1 MNGLHVAILGATG
14 MVGQE
19 LLDLLVEREFPIR
32 NLTLLS
38 SARSAGSRVL
48 VGGKEYKVEEVTP
61 EAFQGVD
68 LAFFAAG
75 GQVSQEWVKPAVD
88 AGALVIDNTSAFRMN
103 DDVPLIIPEVNAE
116 EILNHRGIIANPN
129 CSTIIMAVVLKP
141 ILDRAGLKRVVVST
155 YQAVS
160 GAGGRGMDE
169 LRRQTED
176 YVAGRELEASI
187 LPVASDPRHY
197 PIAFNAIPQI
207 DIFDEDDYTREEWK
221 MIRETQKLFKD
232 PELKVSPTAIRI
244 PVMRSHSES
253 INVET
258 VSPLSPEEC
267 RELLRDSPGVEVMDD
282 REEQHYPMPLYAAG
296 KDAVFVGR
304 IRRDRTV
311 ENGLNLW
318 VVGDQIRKGAAL
330 NAVQIAEYAY
340 SLGAFT
346 DKP

>member
-19 LLDLLVEREFPIR
+19 LLDLLVERGFPMKD
-32 NLTLLS
+32 LTLLS
-38 SARSAGSRVL
+38 SARSAGNRVL
-48 VGGKEYKVEEVTP
+48 VGGKEYAVQEATP
-61 EAFQGVD
+61 EAFRGVD

-75 GQVSQEWVKPAVD
+75 GTISQEWVGPAVE
-88 AGALVIDNTSAFRMN
+88 AGALVIDNTSAFRMKE
-103 DDVPLIIPEVNAE
+103 DVPLIVPEINPE

-129 CSTIIMAVVLKP
+129 CSTIIMAIVLKP
-141 ILDRAGLKRVVVST
+141 ILDRVGIKRVVVST

-176 YVAGRELEASI
+176 YVAGRELAASI
-187 LPVASDPRHY
+187 LPVASAPKHY

-207 DIFDEDDYTREEWK
+207 DVFDEDGYTKEEWK

-232 PELKVSPTAIRI
+232 PSFKVSPTTIRI

-267 RELLRDSPGVEVMDD
+267 RELLRNAPGVELVDD
-282 REEQHYPMPLYAAG
+282 VEEQNYPMPLYTSG
-296 KDAVFVGR
+296 QDAVFVGR
-304 IRRDRTV
+304 IRRDLTV
-311 ENGLNLW
+311 EHGLNLW

-330 NAVQIAEYAY
+330 NAVQIAEHAY
-340 SLGAFT
+340 EMGAFT
-346 DKP
+346 KK

>member
-1 MNGLHVAILGATG
+1 MNALHVAILGATG

-19 LLDLLVEREFPIR
+19 LLDLLVEREFPMK

-48 VGGKEYKVEEVTP
+48 VGGKEYAVEQATP

-68 LAFFAAG
+68 VAFFAAG
-75 GQVSQEWVKPAVD
+75 GQVSQEWVTPAVE
-88 AGALVIDNTSAFRMN
+88 AGALVIDNTSAFRLR
-103 DDVPLIIPEVNAE
+103 DDVPLVVPEVNSE
-116 EILNHRGIIANPN
+116 EILKCKGIISNPN
-129 CSTIIMAVVLKP
+129 CSTIIMAIVLKP
-141 ILDRAGLKRVVVST
+141 ILDRAGIKRVVVST

-176 YVAGRELEASI
+176 YVAGRELEAAI
-187 LPVASDPRHY
+187 LPVASSQKHY
-197 PIAFNAIPQI
+197 PIAFNVIPQI
-207 DIFDEDDYTREEWK
+207 DVFDEDGYTKEEWK
-221 MIRETQKLFKD
+221 MVREARKLFKD
-232 PELKVSPTAIRI
+232 PDLKVSPTAIRV

-258 VSPLSPEEC
+258 VSPLSPDQC
-267 RELLRDSPGVEVMDD
+267 RELLRKTPGIEVMD
-282 REEQHYPMPLYAAG
+282 EPEVQEYPMPLFSSG
-296 KDAVFVGR
+296 QDQIFVGR

-330 NAVQIAEYAY
+330 NAVQIAEYAHKM
-340 SLGAFT
+340 GAFT
-346 DKP
+346 KR

>member
-1 MNGLHVAILGATG
+1 MSGLHVAILGATG

-19 LLDLLVEREFPIR
+19 LLDILVERQFPIK

-48 VGGKEYKVEEVTP
+48 VGGKEYAVQEVSAQ
-61 EAFQGVD
+61 AFQGVG

-75 GQVSQEWVKPAVD
+75 GQVSQEWVKPAVE
-88 AGALVIDNTSAFRMN
+88 AGAVVIDNTSAFRLR
-103 DDVPLIIPEVNAE
+103 DDVPLIVPEINGE
-116 EILNHRGIIANPN
+116 EFLQHQGIISNPN
-129 CSTIIMAVVLKP
+129 CSTIIMAIVLKP
-141 ILDRAGLKRVVVST
+141 ILERAGIRRIVVST

-187 LPVASDPRHY
+187 LPVAGEKKHY

-207 DIFDEDDYTREEWK
+207 DVFDEDGYTKEEWK
-221 MIRETQKLFKD
+221 MVRETQKLFKD
-232 PELKVSPTAIRI
+232 PQLRISPTTIRI

-253 INVET
+253 INIET
-258 VSPLSPEEC
+258 ISPLSPEEC
-267 RELLRDSPGVEVMDD
+267 RALLRQAPGVKVIDDVEVQ
-282 REEQHYPMPLYAAG
+282 EYPMPLFTSG
-296 KDAVFVGR
+296 QDPVFVGR
-304 IRRDRTV
+304 IRRDPTV

-330 NAVQIAEYAY
+330 NAVQIAEHG
-340 SLGAFT
+340 LQIGAFS
-346 DKP
+346 KR

>member
-19 LLDLLVEREFPIR
+19 LLDVLVEREFPMSS
-32 NLTLLS
+32 LTLLS

-48 VGGKEYKVEEVTP
+48 VGGKEYAVEQAAP
-61 EAFQGVD
+61 ESFQGVD
-68 LAFFAAG
+68 VAFFAAG
-75 GQVSQEWVKPAVD
+75 GQVSKDWVETAVN
-88 AGALVIDNTSAFRMN
+88 AGALVIDNTSAFRLR
-103 DDVPLIIPEVNAE
+103 DDVPLIVPEVNPE
-116 EILNHRGIIANPN
+116 EILKHNGIISNPN
-129 CSTIIMAVVLKP
+129 CSTIIMAIVLKP
-141 ILDRAGLKRVVVST
+141 ILDKAGIKRVVVST

-176 YVAGRELEASI
+176 YVAGRELEAAI
-187 LPVASDPRHY
+187 LPVANDPKHY

-207 DIFDEDDYTREEWK
+207 DVFDEDDYTREEWK
-221 MIRETQKLFKD
+221 MVRETQKLFKD
-232 PELKVSPTAIRI
+232 PSFKISPTAVRI

-258 VSPLSPEEC
+258 ASPLSPEEC
-267 RELLRDSPGVEVMDD
+267 RELLRNAPGIEIIDD
-282 REEQHYPMPLYAAG
+282 VQKQDYPMPLYAAG
-296 KDAVFVGR
+296 QDQIFVGR

-330 NAVQIAEYAY
+330 NAVQIAEYANRM
-340 SLGAFT
+340 GAFT
-346 DKP
+346 KR

>member
-19 LLDLLVEREFPIR
+19 LLDLLVEREFPMK

-48 VGGKEYKVEEVTP
+48 VGGKEYAVKQATP

-68 LAFFAAG
+68 VAFFAAG
-75 GQVSQEWVKPAVD
+75 GQVSQDWVTPAVE
-88 AGALVIDNTSAFRMN
+88 AGALVIDNTSAFRLR
-103 DDVPLIIPEVNAE
+103 DDVPLVIPEVNPE
-116 EILNHRGIIANPN
+116 EILNHKGIISNPN
-129 CSTIIMAVVLKP
+129 CSTIIMAIVLKP
-141 ILDRAGLKRVVVST
+141 ILDQAGIKRVVVST

-187 LPVASDPRHY
+187 LPVASAPKHY
-197 PIAFNAIPQI
+197 PIAFNVIPQI
-207 DIFDEDDYTREEWK
+207 DVFDEDGYTKEEWK
-221 MIRETQKLFKD
+221 MIREAQKLFKD
-232 PELKVSPTAIRI
+232 PDLKVSPTAIRI

-253 INVET
+253 INIET
-258 VSPLSPEEC
+258 VSPLSPEAC
-267 RELLRDSPGVEVMDD
+267 RELLRKAPGIEVTD
-282 REEQHYPMPLYAAG
+282 EPGTQEYPMPLYSSG
-296 KDAVFVGR
+296 QDQIFVGR

-318 VVGDQIRKGAAL
+318 VAGDQIRKGAAL
-330 NAVQIAEYAY
+330 NAVQIAEYANEM
-340 SLGAFT
+340 GAFT
-346 DKP
+346 KR

>member
-1 MNGLHVAILGATG
+1 M
-14 MVGQE
+14 
-19 LLDLLVEREFPIR
+19 R

-48 VGGKEYKVEEVTP
+48 VGAKEYAVKQATP

-68 LAFFAAG
+68 VAFFAAG
-75 GQVSQEWVKPAVD
+75 GQVSKDWVKPAVD
-88 AGALVIDNTSAFRMN
+88 AGALVIDNTSAFRLRN
-103 DDVPLIIPEVNAE
+103 DVPLIVPEVNAE
-116 EILNHRGIIANPN
+116 DILNHNGIISNPN
-129 CSTIIMAVVLKP
+129 CSTIILAIVLKP
-141 ILDRAGLKRVVVST
+141 ILDRVGIKRVVVST

-176 YVAGRELEASI
+176 YVAGRELEATI
-187 LPVASDPRHY
+187 LPVASAERHF
-197 PIAFNAIPQI
+197 PIAFNVIPQI
-207 DIFDEDDYTREEWK
+207 DVFEEDDYTKEEWK
-221 MIRETQKLFKD
+221 MVRETQKLFKD
-232 PELKVSPTAIRI
+232 PSLKISPTAIRI

-258 VSPLSPEEC
+258 LSPLTPEEC
-267 RELLRDSPGVEVMDD
+267 RELLQSSPGIEVIDNVG
-282 REEQHYPMPLYAAG
+282 EQQYPMPLYTSG
-296 KDAVFVGR
+296 KDQIFVGR

-330 NAVQIAEYAY
+330 NAVQIAEYANKM
-340 SLGAFT
+340 GAFT
-346 DKP
+346 KR

>member
-1 MNGLHVAILGATG
+1 MNALHVAILGATG

-19 LLDLLVEREFPIR
+19 LLDLLVEREFPMK

-48 VGGKEYKVEEVTP
+48 VGGKEYAVEQATP

-68 LAFFAAG
+68 VAFFAAG
-75 GQVSQEWVKPAVD
+75 GQVSQEWVTPAVE
-88 AGALVIDNTSAFRMN
+88 AGALVIDNTSAFRLR
-103 DDVPLIIPEVNAE
+103 DDVPLVVPEVNSE
-116 EILNHRGIIANPN
+116 EILKSKGIISNPN
-129 CSTIIMAVVLKP
+129 CSTIIMAIVLKP
-141 ILDRAGLKRVVVST
+141 ILDRAGIKRVVVST

-176 YVAGRELEASI
+176 YVAGRELEAAI
-187 LPVASDPRHY
+187 LPVASSQKHY
-197 PIAFNAIPQI
+197 PIAFNVIPQI
-207 DIFDEDDYTREEWK
+207 DVFDEDGYTKEEWK
-221 MIRETQKLFKD
+221 MVREARKLFKD
-232 PELKVSPTAIRI
+232 PDLKVSPTAIRV

-258 VSPLSPEEC
+258 VSPLSPDQC
-267 RELLRDSPGVEVMDD
+267 RELLRKTPGIEVMD
-282 REEQHYPMPLYAAG
+282 EPEVQEYPMPLFSSG
-296 KDAVFVGR
+296 QDQIFVGR

-330 NAVQIAEYAY
+330 NAVQIAEYAHKM
-340 SLGAFT
+340 GAFT
-346 DKP
+346 KR

>member
-1 MNGLHVAILGATG
+1 MNALHVAILGATG

-19 LLDLLVEREFPIR
+19 LLDLLVEREFPMK

-48 VGGKEYKVEEVTP
+48 VGGKEYAVEQATP

-68 LAFFAAG
+68 VAFFAAG
-75 GQVSQEWVKPAVD
+75 GQVSQEWVTPAVE
-88 AGALVIDNTSAFRMN
+88 AGALVIDNTSAFRLR
-103 DDVPLIIPEVNAE
+103 DDVPLVVPEVNSE
-116 EILNHRGIIANPN
+116 EILKSKGIISNPN
-129 CSTIIMAVVLKP
+129 CSTIIMAIVLKP
-141 ILDRAGLKRVVVST
+141 ILDRAGIKRVVVST

-176 YVAGRELEASI
+176 YVAGRELEAAI
-187 LPVASDPRHY
+187 LPVASSQKHY
-197 PIAFNAIPQI
+197 PIAFNVIPQI
-207 DIFDEDDYTREEWK
+207 DVFDEDGYTKEEWK
-221 MIRETQKLFKD
+221 MVREARKLFKD
-232 PELKVSPTAIRI
+232 PDLKVSPTAIRV

-258 VSPLSPEEC
+258 VSPLSPDQC
-267 RELLRDSPGVEVMDD
+267 RELHRKTPGIEVMD
-282 REEQHYPMPLYAAG
+282 EPEVQEYPMPLFSSG
-296 KDAVFVGR
+296 QDQIFVGR

-330 NAVQIAEYAY
+330 NAVQIAEYAHKM
-340 SLGAFT
+340 GAFT
-346 DKP
+346 KR

>member
-1 MNGLHVAILGATG
+1 MNALHVAILGATG

-19 LLDLLVEREFPIR
+19 LLDLLVEREFPMK

-48 VGGKEYKVEEVTP
+48 VGGKEYAVEQATP

-68 LAFFAAG
+68 VAFFAAG
-75 GQVSQEWVKPAVD
+75 GQVSQEWVTPAVE
-88 AGALVIDNTSAFRMN
+88 AGALVIDNTSAFRLR
-103 DDVPLIIPEVNAE
+103 DDVPLVVPEVNSE
-116 EILNHRGIIANPN
+116 EILKSKGIISNPN
-129 CSTIIMAVVLKP
+129 CSTIIMAIVLKP
-141 ILDRAGLKRVVVST
+141 ILDRAGIKRVVVST

-176 YVAGRELEASI
+176 YVAGRELEAAI
-187 LPVASDPRHY
+187 LPVASSQKHY
-197 PIAFNAIPQI
+197 PIAFNVIPQI
-207 DIFDEDDYTREEWK
+207 DVFDEDGYTKEEWK
-221 MIRETQKLFKD
+221 MVREARKLFKD
-232 PELKVSPTAIRI
+232 PDLKVSPTAIRV

-258 VSPLSPEEC
+258 VSPLSPDQC
-267 RELLRDSPGVEVMDD
+267 RELLRKTPGIEVMD
-282 REEQHYPMPLYAAG
+282 EPEVQEYPMPLFSSG
-296 KDAVFVGR
+296 QDQIFVGR

-311 ENGLNLW
+311 EIGLNLW

-330 NAVQIAEYAY
+330 NAVQIAEYAHKM
-340 SLGAFT
+340 GAFT
-346 DKP
+346 KR

>member
-1 MNGLHVAILGATG
+1 MKGLHVAILGATG

-19 LLDLLVEREFPIR
+19 LLDLLVEREFPIE

-38 SARSAGSRVL
+38 SARSAGNRIL
-48 VGGKEYKVEEVTP
+48 VGGKEYAVQEAAP

-68 LAFFAAG
+68 VAFFAAG
-75 GQVSQEWVKPAVD
+75 GTISQEWVTPAVE
-88 AGALVIDNTSAFRMN
+88 AGALVIDNTSAFRMRE
-103 DDVPLIIPEVNAE
+103 DVPLIVPEINAE
-116 EILNHRGIIANPN
+116 EILKHKGIIANPN
-129 CSTIIMAVVLKP
+129 CSTIIMAIVLKP
-141 ILDRAGLKRVVVST
+141 ILDRAGIKRVVVST

-187 LPVASDPRHY
+187 LPVASAPKHY

-207 DIFDEDDYTREEWK
+207 DVFDEDGYTKEEWK
-221 MIRETQKLFKD
+221 MIRETQKLFND
-232 PELKVSPTAIRI
+232 PEFKVSPTTIRI

-258 VSPLSPEEC
+258 ITPLSPEEC
-267 RELLRDSPGVEVMDD
+267 RELLRHSPGIEVRDD
-282 REEQHYPMPLYAAG
+282 IENQIYPQPLYTSG
-296 KDAVFVGR
+296 QDSVFVGR
-304 IRRDRTV
+304 IRRDLTV
-311 ENGLNLW
+311 EHGLNLW

-330 NAVQIAEYAY
+330 NAVQIAEHAHK
-340 SLGAFT
+340 LGVFT
-346 DKP
+346 QK

>member
-1 MNGLHVAILGATG
+1 MNALHVAILGATG

-19 LLDLLVEREFPIR
+19 LLDLLVEREFPMK

-48 VGGKEYKVEEVTP
+48 VGGKEYAVEQATP

-68 LAFFAAG
+68 VAFFAAG
-75 GQVSQEWVKPAVD
+75 GQVSQEWVTPAVE
-88 AGALVIDNTSAFRMN
+88 AGALVIDNTSAFRLR
-103 DDVPLIIPEVNAE
+103 DDVPLVVPEVNSE
-116 EILNHRGIIANPN
+116 EILKSKGIISNPN
-129 CSTIIMAVVLKP
+129 CSTIIMAIVLKP
-141 ILDRAGLKRVVVST
+141 ILDRAGIKRVVVST

-176 YVAGRELEASI
+176 YVAGRELEAAI
-187 LPVASDPRHY
+187 LPVASSQKHY
-197 PIAFNAIPQI
+197 PIAFNVIPQI
-207 DIFDEDDYTREEWK
+207 DVFDEDGYTKEEWK
-221 MIRETQKLFKD
+221 MVREARKLFKD
-232 PELKVSPTAIRI
+232 PDLKVSPTAIRV

-258 VSPLSPEEC
+258 VSPLSPDQC
-267 RELLRDSPGVEVMDD
+267 RELLRKTPGIEVMD
-282 REEQHYPMPLYAAG
+282 EPEVQEYPMPLFSSG
-296 KDAVFVGR
+296 QDQIFVGR

-318 VVGDQIRKGAAL
+318 VTKFEKARH
-330 NAVQIAEYAY
+330 
-340 SLGAFT
+340 
-346 DKP
+346 

>member
-1 MNGLHVAILGATG
+1 MKKLNVAILGATG

-19 LLDLLVEREFPIR
+19 LLDILVEREFPIG

-48 VGGKEYKVEEVTP
+48 VGGKEYAVQEVTP
-61 EAFQGVD
+61 EAFKGIDV
-68 LAFFAAG
+68 AFFAAG
-75 GQVSQEWVKPAVD
+75 GQVSEQWVQPAVE
-88 AGALVIDNTSAFRMN
+88 AGALVIDNTSAFRLR
-103 DDVPLIIPEVNAE
+103 DDVPLIVPEVNGD
-116 EILNHRGIIANPN
+116 EIRNHNGIISNPN
-129 CSTIIMAVVLKP
+129 CSTIIMAIVLKP
-141 ILDRAGLKRVVVST
+141 ILDRAGLKRIVVST

-187 LPVASDPRHY
+187 LPVANDPKHY
-197 PIAFNAIPQI
+197 PIAFNVIPQI
-207 DIFDEDDYTREEWK
+207 DSFAEHDYTKEEWK
-221 MIRETQKLFKD
+221 MVYETQKLFKD
-232 PELKVSPTAIRI
+232 PNLKVSPTTIRI
-244 PVMRSHSES
+244 PVMRSHAES

-267 RELLRDSPGVEVMDD
+267 RELLRQAPGVVLLDNPK
-282 REEQHYPMPLYAAG
+282 EQEYPMPLFTSG
-296 KDAVFVGR
+296 KDPVYVGR
-304 IRRDRTV
+304 IRRDLTV

-330 NAVQIAEYAY
+330 NAVQIAEYANKI
-340 SLGAFT
+340 GAFT
-346 DKP
+346 TR

>member
-1 MNGLHVAILGATG
+1 MNALHVAILGATG

-19 LLDLLVEREFPIR
+19 LLDLLVEREFPMK

-48 VGGKEYKVEEVTP
+48 VGGKEYAVEQATP

-68 LAFFAAG
+68 VAFFAAG
-75 GQVSQEWVKPAVD
+75 GQVSQEWVTPAVE
-88 AGALVIDNTSAFRMN
+88 AGALVIDNTSAFRLR
-103 DDVPLIIPEVNAE
+103 DDVPLVVPEVNSE
-116 EILNHRGIIANPN
+116 EILKSKGIISNPN
-129 CSTIIMAVVLKP
+129 CSTIIMAIVLKP
-141 ILDRAGLKRVVVST
+141 ILDRAGIKRVVVST

-176 YVAGRELEASI
+176 YVAGRELEAAI
-187 LPVASDPRHY
+187 LPVASSQKHY
-197 PIAFNAIPQI
+197 PIAFNVIPQI
-207 DIFDEDDYTREEWK
+207 DVFDEDGYTKEEWK
-221 MIRETQKLFKD
+221 MVREARKLFKD
-232 PELKVSPTAIRI
+232 PDLKVSPTAIRV

-258 VSPLSPEEC
+258 VSPLSPDQC
-267 RELLRDSPGVEVMDD
+267 RELLRKTPGIEVMD
-282 REEQHYPMPLYAAG
+282 EPEVQEYPMPLFSSG
-296 KDAVFVGR
+296 QDQIFVGR

-330 NAVQIAEYAY
+330 NAVQIAEYANEM
-340 SLGAFT
+340 GAFT
-346 DKP
+346 KR